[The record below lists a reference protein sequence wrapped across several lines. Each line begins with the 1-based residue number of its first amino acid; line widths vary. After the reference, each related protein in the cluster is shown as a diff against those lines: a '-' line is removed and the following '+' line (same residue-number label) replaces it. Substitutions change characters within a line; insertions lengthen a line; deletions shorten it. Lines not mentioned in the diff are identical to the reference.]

1 MKKTNGTYWV
11 YIHRNKINDKRYVG
25 ITGKESPEL
34 RWGRAGNGYYSNKH
48 FYAAIKKYGWDNFEH
63 TIVAKDLTAEE
74 AAMLEREL
82 IAKYQSND
90 PQFGYNICD
99 GGETNLL
106 PRSSLDKIPKANKGR
121 VMSDEVKRRRA
132 ENPNPPKAVR
142 VVCDGIEFR
151 SVADCAKYY
160 GVNPSTMRQWLSG
173 THYVPDRFVLMGLSI
188 VGKRP
193 IYQECYTKR
202 LWVYCDDKE
211 YPSVSEFCRQEK
223 IPLNTVNGWLYG
235 TYKMR
240 DEYVVRGLRRDFK
253 KTYKILFNEGE

>member
-34 RWGRAGNGYYSNKH
+34 RWGRAGNGYYNNKH

-63 TIVAKDLTAEE
+63 TIVDKDLTAEE

-99 GGETNLL
+99 GGETNIL
-106 PRSSLDKIPKANKGR
+106 PRSSLDKISKANKGR

-142 VVCDGIEFR
+142 VVCDGTEFR
-151 SVADCAKYY
+151 SVVDCAKHY
-160 GVNPSTMRQWLSG
+160 GVNPSTMSNWFYG
-173 THYVPDRFVLMGLSI
+173 VGYVPKRFVDMGLRP
-188 VGKRP
+188 VGSDIEYVPCLSKRMW
-193 IYQECYTKR
+193 IF
-202 LWVYCDDKE
+202 CDDKE
-211 YPSVSEFCRQEK
+211 YPSLQAFCNSES
-223 IPLNTVNGWLYG
+223 IPYSTVYNWFNGK
-235 TYKMR
+235 YKMR
-240 DEYVVRGLRRDFK
+240 QEYINRGLK
-253 KTYKILFNEGE
+253 QGQKTFYKIIVKE